1 MSLLRARQIVLVGFM
16 GAGKTTVGMAL
27 ANRLAWAFVD
37 LDEEI
42 VRRSG
47 RSIDAWFTEAGE
59 SAFRAVEAEIAD
71 DVLRTQDVVVASGGG
86 WAAQAG
92 RLAALTGDRV
102 SVWLDVDPEEAL
114 RRVED
119 DASIRPLLVGDGALQ
134 RAREMVN
141 QRRSAYGLAEVR
153 VDTNGHSVEDVTSR
167 VLEILETREREQ
179 KPNE

>member
-1 MSLLRARQIVLVGFM
+1 MSLLRTRQIVLVGFM
-16 GAGKTTVGMAL
+16 GAGKTSVGKAL
-27 ANRLAWAFVD
+27 ADRLKWAFVD

-47 RSIDAWFTEAGE
+47 RSIDVWFTESGE
-59 SAFRAVEAEIAD
+59 PAFRAAEAVIAD
-71 DVLRTQDVVVASGGG
+71 DVLRKQYSVVASGGG

-92 RLAALTGDRV
+92 RLAALRGESV
-102 SVWLDVDPEEAL
+102 SVWLDVEAEEAL

-119 DASIRPLLVGDGALQ
+119 DASIRPLLAGDGALQ
-134 RAREMVN
+134 RAREMLD

-153 VDTNGHSVEDVTSR
+153 VDTNGHSVEHVTSR